1 VKLKLIMSGLA
12 AFGVMAGTSSAF
24 AQEEAARNAIAER
37 LAPVGQLCLQGQ
49 DCGTAS
55 APPAAASSGG
65 GDIDGGDIYS
75 NVCSA
80 CHETGAAGAPIRGD
94 EEAWAERTEQGF
106 ATLLDHSING
116 IGAMPARGGN
126 PNLSDEEM
134 EAATKYMVEP
144 VMDVSDV
151 GSSASSDE
159 EAADDEASAAT
170 EEDAAGTEEEMASS
184 AEESEGAAE
193 EEMAAASE
201 EEAAT
206 DSDSGLDGEALYSSL
221 GCVACHAN
229 GVAGA
234 PLIGDAEAWGPRI
247 EQGKDA
253 LYQSVFNGKGAM
265 PPRGASQ
272 GSDEEIMAVVDYMV
286 SEVQ

>member
-1 VKLKLIMSGLA
+1 MKLKLIMSGLA

-65 GDIDGGDIYS
+65 DDIDGGDIYS

-94 EEAWAERTEQGF
+94 EEAWAARVEQGF

-144 VMDVSDV
+144 VMDVSDI
-151 GSSASSDE
+151 GNASSNE
-159 EAADDEASAAT
+159 EAV
-170 EEDAAGTEEEMASS
+170 
-184 AEESEGAAE
+184 AEEAPAVNAE

-206 DSDSGLDGEALYSSL
+206 DSGLDGEALYSSL

-229 GVAGA
+229 GVAGS
-234 PLIGDAEAWGPRI
+234 PLIGDEEAWGPRV
-247 EQGKDA
+247 EQGKDT

-286 SEVQ
+286 SQVQ

>member
-1 VKLKLIMSGLA
+1 MKLKLIMSGLA
-12 AFGVMAGTSSAF
+12 ALGVMANTSSAF
-24 AQEEAARNAIAER
+24 AQEDAVRNAIAER
-37 LAPVGQLCLQGQ
+37 LAPVGELCLQGQ

-65 GDIDGGDIYS
+65 DDIDGGDIYS
-75 NVCSA
+75 NVCAA

-134 EAATKYMVEP
+134 EASTKYMVEP

-151 GSSASSDE
+151 GSASSN
-159 EAADDEASAAT
+159 DEAVAEEQTAAT
-170 EEDAAGTEEEMASS
+170 EEDAASTEEEMASS
-184 AEESEGAAE
+184 AEESQGAAE

-206 DSDSGLDGEALYSSL
+206 DSGLDGEALYSSL

-229 GVAGA
+229 GVAGS

-272 GSDEEIMAVVDYMV
+272 GSDEEIIAVVDYMV

>member
-55 APPAAASSGG
+55 APPAAASSGSG
-65 GDIDGGDIYS
+65 AIDGGDIYS

-94 EEAWAERTEQGF
+94 EEAWSARVEQGF

-134 EAATKYMVEP
+134 KAATKYMVEP

-151 GSSASSDE
+151 GSASSN
-159 EAADDEASAAT
+159 DEAVAEEQTAAT

-184 AEESEGAAE
+184 AEVSEGAAE

-247 EQGKDA
+247 DQGKDT

>member
-1 VKLKLIMSGLA
+1 MKLKLIMSGLA
-12 AFGVMAGTSSAF
+12 ALGVMAGTSSAF

-65 GDIDGGDIYS
+65 DDIDGGDIYS
-75 NVCSA
+75 NVCAA

-126 PNLSDEEM
+126 PNLSDEEI
-134 EAATKYMVEP
+134 EAATLYTVEP

-151 GSSASSDE
+151 GSASSNDEAVAEEQTASTDE
-159 EAADDEASAAT
+159 EMT
-170 EEDAAGTEEEMASS
+170 SS
-184 AEESEGAAE
+184 AEEIEGTME
-193 EEMAAASE
+193 EDMAAV
-201 EEAAT
+201 
-206 DSDSGLDGEALYSSL
+206 SDSGLDGEALYSSL

-229 GVAGA
+229 GVAGS
-234 PLIGDAEAWGPRI
+234 PLLDDSDDWAPRI
-247 EQGKDA
+247 EQGMDA

-272 GSDEEIMAVVDYMV
+272 GSDEEIMAAVDYMV
-286 SEVQ
+286 SEVP

>member
-1 VKLKLIMSGLA
+1 MKLKLIMSGLA

-65 GDIDGGDIYS
+65 DDIDGGDIYS

-94 EEAWAERTEQGF
+94 EEAWAARVEQGF

-151 GSSASSDE
+151 GSASSND
-159 EAADDEASAAT
+159 EAAATEEQTAAT
-170 EEDAAGTEEEMASS
+170 EEDASGTEEEMASS
-184 AEESEGAAE
+184 AEASEGAAE
-193 EEMAAASE
+193 EGMATASE

-206 DSDSGLDGEALYSSL
+206 DSDSNLNGEALYSSL

-247 EQGKDA
+247 DQGKDT

-286 SEVQ
+286 SQVQ

>member
-1 VKLKLIMSGLA
+1 MKLKLIMSGLTA
-12 AFGVMAGTSSAF
+12 LGVMAGTSSAF

-55 APPAAASSGG
+55 APPAAASSGSG
-65 GDIDGGDIYS
+65 AIDGGDIYS

-94 EEAWAERTEQGF
+94 EEAWSARVEQGF

-134 EAATKYMVEP
+134 KAATKYMVEP

-151 GSSASSDE
+151 GSASSN
-159 EAADDEASAAT
+159 DEAVAEEQTAAT

-184 AEESEGAAE
+184 AEVSEGAAE

-247 EQGKDA
+247 DQGKDT